1 MILLALNRRLWCGS
15 ICAASGAC
23 YGPYIPLELD
33 VDDAGVAEL
42 VVAAGLGHGA
52 ERRAAEVE
60 VVLGHG
66 VVVHVSDD
74 HRLWV
79 AGAGRV
85 VLASYLESQV
95 KRLQLFRFHERQANK
110 GSPAATVY
118 LVAGAAALAVL
129 EQGLVAARRHCRERR
144 QIHVLESTGTTCMHS
159 DSDQNNAMHHCT
171 AACTMRP
178 WMHHC

>member
-1 MILLALNRRLWCGS
+1 MISRPVL
-15 ICAASGAC
+15 CAWWFCATSGAC
-23 YGPYIPLELD
+23 YPPLELD

-79 AGAGRV
+79 ARAGIV
-85 VLASYLESQV
+85 VCASYLEKKV
-95 KRLQLFRFHERQANK
+95 KR
-110 GSPAATVY
+110 S
-118 LVAGAAALAVL
+118 
-129 EQGLVAARRHCRERR
+129 
-144 QIHVLESTGTTCMHS
+144 
-159 DSDQNNAMHHCT
+159 
-171 AACTMRP
+171 
-178 WMHHC
+178 

>member
-110 GSPAATVY
+110 GSP
-118 LVAGAAALAVL
+118 LL
-129 EQGLVAARRHCRERR
+129 
-144 QIHVLESTGTTCMHS
+144 
-159 DSDQNNAMHHCT
+159 CT
-171 AACTMRP
+171 
-178 WMHHC
+178 W